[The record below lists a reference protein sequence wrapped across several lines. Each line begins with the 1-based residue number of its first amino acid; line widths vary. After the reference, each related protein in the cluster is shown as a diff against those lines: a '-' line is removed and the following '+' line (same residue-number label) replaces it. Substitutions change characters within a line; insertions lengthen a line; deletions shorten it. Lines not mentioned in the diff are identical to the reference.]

1 MESSNQTWSLGMVVL
16 WGVLTSSC
24 AAGSLS
30 VTDCRPG
37 EPSTNCCI
45 KKFPLSPVESCG
57 ASVSEV
63 DRVLKSMALAITVQ
77 MAADKVDDAA
87 EEDDFANNK
96 DLPEWK
102 QECIRGYS
110 NCKEYGWT
118 GNCYECLRFCEGQ
131 RAWPIATCGPS
142 RSTTKKR

>member
-1 MESSNQTWSLGMVVL
+1 MESLDRTWRLGMVVL
-16 WGVLTSSC
+16 GSVLTMSC
-24 AAGSLS
+24 AAGTLS
-30 VTDCRPG
+30 VTTCRPG

-45 KKFPLSPVESCG
+45 KKFPLSPMESCG
-57 ASVSEV
+57 ATLSEV
-63 DRVLKSMALAITVQ
+63 DRVLGDMVLE
-77 MAADKVDDAA
+77 MAAGDS

-131 RAWPIATCGPS
+131 RAWPLATCGPS
-142 RSTTKKR
+142 KSTKKR

>member
-1 MESSNQTWSLGMVVL
+1 MVL
-16 WGVLTSSC
+16 WAVLTSGC
-24 AAGSLS
+24 TAGSLAL
-30 VTDCRPG
+30 TDCRPG

-57 ASVSEV
+57 ATLSEV
-63 DRVLKSMALAITVQ
+63 DLVLKTMSVAIAMET
-77 MAADKVDDAA
+77 AAPKVDEDA

-110 NCKEYGWT
+110 NCRTYGWT
-118 GNCYECLRFCEGQ
+118 GNCYDCLRFCEGQ

-142 RSTTKKR
+142 RSATKR